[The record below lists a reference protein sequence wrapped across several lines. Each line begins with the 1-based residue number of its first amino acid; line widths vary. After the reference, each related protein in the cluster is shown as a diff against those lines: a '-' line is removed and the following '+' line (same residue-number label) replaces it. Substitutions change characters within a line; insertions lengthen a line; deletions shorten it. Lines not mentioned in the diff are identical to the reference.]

1 VSPSLSSLLAYCQ
14 IAIALKLRHCAP
26 STARTSPSP
35 IVPSS
40 LVGDF
45 TAMGTHHLAVDRPS
59 RASTGQIDPA
69 SIIPYLCSCLT
80 TIPSTQNRATSEEPP
95 RNFTGDRFSPAADRL
110 PPDTVT
116 PLLPLTRG
124 PAPTAPSPR
133 CFPLRGPAE
142 PPAARP
148 GAHALAGPKFPPRP
162 S

>member
-1 VSPSLSSLLAYCQ
+1 
-14 IAIALKLRHCAP
+14 
-26 STARTSPSP
+26 
-35 IVPSS
+35 VPSS

-116 PLLPLTRG
+116 PPPPSNAWARANG
-124 PAPTAPSPR
+124 AVPALFPSPW
-133 CFPLRGPAE
+133 
-142 PPAARP
+142 
-148 GAHALAGPKFPPRP
+148 AG
-162 S
+162 